1 MIKRFQILPLDA
13 DESSRF
19 LPWTIAFMTY
29 LASLALAGGL
39 ALAAVTARFDPGET
53 RNLTVEI
60 PPPLATD
67 NSAAEQG
74 PKARQARVAA
84 ALDLLRNTPGIIAAE
99 AMERREIAALLEPWL
114 GKTASLEDLP
124 LPDIID
130 ITVDRSAEIDTQGLG
145 TRLAVAVPGATL
157 DDHGL
162 WFARITSFVHS
173 TQLVAAVIVL
183 LTCAAAVFTVVFV
196 TRSSLAVHRDIIEML
211 HVIGAE
217 DGYIARE
224 FQNHALPLG
233 LSGAVPGLLAAVLTI
248 ELLGL
253 AASRVDAALLPD
265 IHLSAKAWVV
275 LALVPV
281 VAGLIAMMTARATVM
296 RRLSRMI

>member
-1 MIKRFQILPLDA
+1 MTKRFQILPLDA
-13 DESSRF
+13 DELSRF

-39 ALAAVTARFDPGET
+39 ALAAVTARFDPGEM
-53 RNLTVEI
+53 RNLTVAI
-60 PPPLATD
+60 PPPLAAD
-67 NSAAEQG
+67 NSTAEQG

-99 AMERREIAALLEPWL
+99 AMERREVVALLEPWL
-114 GKTASLEDLP
+114 GNTASLEDLP

-130 ITVDRSAEIDTQGLG
+130 ITVDRTAEIDTQGLG
-145 TRLAVAVPGATL
+145 TRLSAAVPGATL

-162 WFARITSFVHS
+162 WFARITGFVHS
-173 TQLVAAVIVL
+173 TQMVAAVIVL

-196 TRSSLAVHRDIIEML
+196 TRSGLAVHRDIIEML

-224 FQNHALPLG
+224 FQNHALRLG

-265 IHLSAKAWVV
+265 IHLSAKAWVA

>member
-1 MIKRFQILPLDA
+1 
-13 DESSRF
+13 
-19 LPWTIAFMTY
+19 MTY

-39 ALAAVTARFDPGET
+39 ALAAVTARFDPGEM

-60 PPPLATD
+60 PPPLAAD
-67 NSAAEQG
+67 NSGAEPE
-74 PKARQARVAA
+74 PKVRQARLAA

-99 AMERREIAALLEPWL
+99 AMERHEVAGLLEPWL
-114 GKTASLEDLP
+114 GKTANLDELP
-124 LPDIID
+124 LPDIVD
-130 ITVDRSAEIDTQGLG
+130 VSVDRTAAIDTDDLG
-145 TRLAVAVPGATL
+145 KRLGAAVPGAML

-162 WFARITSFVHS
+162 WFARINGFVHS

-196 TRSSLAVHRDIIEML
+196 TRSGLAVHRDIIEML

-224 FQNHALPLG
+224 FQNHALRLG

-248 ELLGL
+248 ELLGI

-265 IHLSAKAWVV
+265 IHLSAKAWLV

-281 VAGLIAMMTARATVM
+281 AAGLIAMMTARATVM